1 MSMVLPAPSGIPQ
14 FSNPLSGAFSGSLDI
29 FPIVLDFSPL
39 ALVIVTMLAGIFTA
53 AVSVILVYH
62 WRRFP
67 FEQEIFRTVERV
79 YFVGVIL
86 LLAVSVFGILLAV

>member
-1 MSMVLPAPSGIPQ
+1 M
-14 FSNPLSGAFSGSLDI
+14 NI

-39 ALVIVTMLAGIFTA
+39 ALVIVTMLAGIFIA

-67 FEQEIFRTVERV
+67 FEHEIFRTVERV
-79 YFVGVIL
+79 YFAGVIL
-86 LLAVSVFGILLAV
+86 FLAVSVFGILFAI